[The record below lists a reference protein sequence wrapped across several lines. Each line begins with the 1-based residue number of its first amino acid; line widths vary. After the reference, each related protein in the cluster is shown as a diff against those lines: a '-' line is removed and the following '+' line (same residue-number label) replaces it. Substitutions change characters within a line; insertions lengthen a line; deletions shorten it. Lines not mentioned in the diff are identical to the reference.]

1 MVRFEDLS
9 AGSYVHDLRNFVE
22 EHELDVDKAILSA
35 NASRKGVKAAMY
47 EAISKAWRASQQP
60 SASAAASTPTTGTAS
75 RTQPQGCPT
84 PIPMA
89 PLSPGVRQRQVLD
102 LGSLS
107 ASSPCEVMRA
117 FIDEHN
123 LDVAKNVGG
132 RARRTKA
139 HIFEDIKQAVQRV
152 SMFDA
157 DEDCAVVPPSN
168 PGEMTLMLLHKRT
181 PISLKHHLEF
191 CIKKLGESQDPTR
204 AMACLLDR
212 GYKDGR
218 LNAKANGFI
227 IDHPS
232 AKGLV
237 RRPPSN
243 ACAFRQ
249 RSVCSLL
256 TCALGV
262 TSAAPVSRARA
273 LLQAHSLG
281 LTTRELCQRMAAKD
295 AIEHEIEAHGT
306 DEDKECLHYV
316 LHGRAG
322 ESDLRFPNGVRDQNR
337 HQETFE
343 DFCEMEEVNATDD
356 H

>member
-9 AGSYVHDLRNFVE
+9 AGSSVKDLRAFVE
-22 EHELDVDKAILSA
+22 EHRLEHRLDVDMSA
-35 NASRKGVKAAMY
+35 DARRTGVKAAMY
-47 EAISKAWRASQQP
+47 EAIAKAWRASQQP

-107 ASSPCEVMRA
+107 ASSSWLDMKA

-191 CIKKLGESQDPTR
+191 CIKKLGQSQDPAR

-243 ACAFRQ
+243 ACALVCMRPRMHAPSYACALECMRPRMHAPSNACALVCVRPRMRALVASDPSAHCSRV
-249 RSVCSLL
+249 RSVSPRPLRSL
-256 TCALGV
+256 
-262 TSAAPVSRARA
+262 AR
-273 LLQAHSLG
+273 
-281 LTTRELCQRMAAKD
+281 
-295 AIEHEIEAHGT
+295 
-306 DEDKECLHYV
+306 
-316 LHGRAG
+316 
-322 ESDLRFPNGVRDQNR
+322 VRCCR
-337 HQETFE
+337 RIRSG
-343 DFCEMEEVNATDD
+343 
-356 H
+356 